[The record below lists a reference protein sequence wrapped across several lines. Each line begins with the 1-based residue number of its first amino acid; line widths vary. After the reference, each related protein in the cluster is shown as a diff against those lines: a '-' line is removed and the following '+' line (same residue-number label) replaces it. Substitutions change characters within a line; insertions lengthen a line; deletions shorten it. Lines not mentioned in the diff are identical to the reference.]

1 MISPR
6 KPACDRR
13 TQQTPGSG
21 DRVARRGAR
30 SGAVTRWQSL
40 ATLQQQHAVR
50 VETPVAELVESDPP
64 EEINDVGRQAI
75 ALLRRWNANNNDD
88 HAARMTLIA
97 VFGTQKSLGRMAVHW
112 SHPAHHWL
120 TDIAYQNG
128 ARLTDL
134 NGDMPRGVALR
145 SEAAKEMIKH
155 RIVPDKRRKTMSFQA
170 HAALL
175 RYWREKRDL
184 VHELRAHV
192 HGKNARE
199 AAAMVRSV
207 ELMVR
212 KLEEINVLK
221 FWAGRGE

>member
-1 MISPR
+1 MSE
-6 KPACDRR
+6 
-13 TQQTPGSG
+13 
-21 DRVARRGAR
+21 
-30 SGAVTRWQSL
+30 WQSL
-40 ATLQQQHAVR
+40 ATLQEQYATPQ
-50 VETPVAELVESDPP
+50 VETPIAEPVEPDPP

-88 HAARMTLIA
+88 HAALLTLIA
-97 VFGTQKSLGRMAVHW
+97 VFGTQKSMGRMAVRW
-112 SHPAHHWL
+112 SHPAHQWL

-134 NGDMPRGVALR
+134 TGDMPRGAVLR

-155 RIVPDKRRKTMSFQA
+155 RIEPGARRKTMSFQA

-184 VHELRAHV
+184 VHELRAFV
-192 HGKNARE
+192 HGKNAHE
-199 AAAMVRSV
+199 AAQMIRSV